1 MTSQRVPSPTTDRCK
16 GNEIRVPKNLIIHSY
31 QKKRVK
37 ELELITV
44 LKYSGSRVNAKSFF
58 KSVGIHAK
66 TGKRILNK
74 LIKLQWVGYDGRY
87 IFARAWSR
95 IGYRKRGGFYFGAL
109 PPRIK
114 DFLFTFALKEITKRM
129 ARAQEKRSATPKGLP
144 VRYYCKSLTISERT
158 YYRNLRSAIK
168 RGLMRT
174 KQVFTKVGRKA
185 EYNALRQNL
194 HGVPLFVK
202 GKYVVVPEPSEM
214 KFFI

>member
-1 MTSQRVPSPTTDRCK
+1 MTSHGVSIPTTERHK
-16 GNEIRVPKNLIIHSY
+16 VNEIRVPKNLIIHSY

-74 LIKLQWVGYDGRY
+74 LINLQWVGYDGRY

-95 IGYRKRGGFYFGAL
+95 IGYKKNGGFYFGAL

-129 ARAQEKRSATPKGLP
+129 ARAQEKRSAMPKGLP
-144 VRYYCKSLTISERT
+144 VRYFCKSLKISERS
-158 YYRNLRSAIK
+158 YYRNLRSAIE
-168 RGLMRT
+168 RGLMQT

-185 EYNALRQNL
+185 EYNALRKNL

-202 GKYVVVPEPSEM
+202 GKFVVVPEPSEM
-214 KFFI
+214 EFFI

>member
-1 MTSQRVPSPTTDRCK
+1 MTSQRVPSPTTDHYK
-16 GNEIRVPKNLIIHSY
+16 SNEIRVPKNLIIHSY

-95 IGYRKRGGFYFGAL
+95 IGYRKRGGFYLGAL

-114 DFLFTFALKEITKRM
+114 DFLFTYALKEITKRM
-129 ARAQEKRSATPKGLP
+129 TRAQEKRSATPKGLP

-174 KQVFTKVGRKA
+174 KQVYTKIGTKDQYNTLRK
-185 EYNALRQNL
+185 NL

-202 GKYVVVPEPSEM
+202 GKYVVVPQPSEM